1 MRIVK
6 AVCKK
11 CGCDVELNIG
21 ELTIKEAKVAV
32 TIGMYTCIPG
42 RHVELGPMS
51 DYLKFDW
58 ESLSTQED
66 DRPTDEEYGKDLV
79 ARHGVENVFSM
90 CGDELTEKV
99 GVKSLRTINDL
110 HHLGQGEFANEAYFF
125 SRHDA
130 PAGAR
135 FYVRMKR

>member
-6 AVCKK
+6 AVCRK
-11 CGCDVELNIG
+11 CGNDVELNIG
-21 ELTIKEAKVAV
+21 ELSLKEAEAATKK
-32 TIGMYTCIPG
+32 GMYNCVVG
-42 RHVELGPMS
+42 RHTELSPMS
-51 DYLKFDW
+51 DYLTIDW
-58 ESLSTQED
+58 MSLGEKVD
-66 DRPTDEEYGKDLV
+66 DRPSDEDYGKALV
-79 ARHGVENVFSM
+79 AKHGVENVFSM

-110 HHLGQGEFANEAYFF
+110 NHLGQGEFADEANFY

-130 PAGAR
+130 PGGAR